1 MSLNVVTSKGIFHGL
16 PTFPEHDDR
25 GYTAIVAG
33 ASGISGAYIIRALA
47 ETPSRWAKI
56 YAISRRAPTGK
67 LPANVEHVSVDLL
80 DEPDRVAEKLRAKVV
95 KS

>member
-1 MSLNVVTSKGIFHGL
+1 MSVSTVTSKGIFHGL
-16 PTFPEHDDR
+16 PTFPEHDSK

-56 YAISRRAPTGK
+56 YALSRRAPAGK
-67 LPANVEHVSVDLL
+67 LPANMEHVAVDLL
-80 DEPDRVAEKLRAKVV
+80 DDADLVAEKLRAKVV
-95 KS
+95 KA